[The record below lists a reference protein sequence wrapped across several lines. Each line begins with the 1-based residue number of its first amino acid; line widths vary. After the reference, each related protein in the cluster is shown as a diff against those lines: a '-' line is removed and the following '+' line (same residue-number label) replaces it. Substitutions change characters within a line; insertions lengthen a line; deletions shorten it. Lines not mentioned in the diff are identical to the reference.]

1 VQRRNSKISPFP
13 AWNIAVAPSIH
24 TALLLYINHDI
35 FLIMEHLR
43 KIHEISQE
51 ILSSSRL
58 LQKNLPLDHGI
69 IRSCRQPGQE
79 VRCVQEPA
87 QEVLPGLRPRSLL
100 PGLGSPQIRVR
111 AEDLWSQQHCKS
123 APGKSITH
131 LLILLTASLLVRHTT
146 RQCTPISGL
155 FLTSSKSIE
164 H

>member
-1 VQRRNSKISPFP
+1 
-13 AWNIAVAPSIH
+13 
-24 TALLLYINHDI
+24 
-35 FLIMEHLR
+35 MEHSR
-43 KIHEISQE
+43 CTFHTHRPPPIHKPRHLSHHGASSQDTRN
-51 ILSSSRL
+51 LSRNPL
-58 LQKNLPLDHGI
+58 LVPSPAKNLPLDHGI
-69 IRSCRQPGQE
+69 IRSCRQPGQAM
-79 VRCVQEPA
+79 RCVQEPA